1 MAPGAAS
8 AAPGPRRRTAAETRR
23 LLLEAAV
30 DLLRERAEQSGDH
43 VVAAALAH
51 VRFSQVAE
59 RATALV
65 RAGARDP
72 GAPAVTT
79 GAIYNLWPNQVDFQV
94 DLLLHIA
101 ELQATLVPGVQDSI
115 LRFSEARTRSLPLD
129 EVLRRLIDEVDRH
142 YRQDPVFRIE
152 LGFLIGVRDPRVRRA
167 LAHRQEAFSTA
178 ADQAWQSLLDTYDLR
193 LRPPYRIRDLTTAI
207 ASCLIGSAV
216 LSFADPGSLA
226 DPGRQEN
233 SLTAR
238 TVRAVFE
245 AFTQPAA

>member
-1 MAPGAAS
+1 V
-8 AAPGPRRRTAAETRR
+8 AETRQ
-23 LLLEAAV
+23 LLLQAAV
-30 DLLRERAEQSGDH
+30 DLLRDRAGQAGDH

-65 RAGARDP
+65 RSDADNP

-101 ELQATLVPGVQDSI
+101 ELQSTLVPGLADSI
-115 LRFSEARTRSLPLD
+115 LRFKAARSRAVPL
-129 EVLRRLIDEVDRH
+129 EELLRQLTEEIDRH
-142 YRQDPVFRIE
+142 YRRDPIFRVE
-152 LGFLIGVRDPRVRRA
+152 LGFLIGVHDPRVQRA
-167 LAHRQEAFSTA
+167 LAHRQEAFFAS
-178 ADQAWQSLLDTYDLR
+178 ADRAWQSLLDTYDLR
-193 LRPPYRIRDLTTAI
+193 LRHPYRIRDLTTAV

-216 LSFADPGSLA
+216 LSYADPG
-226 DPGRQEN
+226 DQEG

-245 AFTQPAA
+245 TFTQPAG

>member
-1 MAPGAAS
+1 MASGSAS
-8 AAPGPRRRTAAETRR
+8 GPRRRTVAETRQ
-23 LLLEAAV
+23 LLLRAAV
-30 DLLRERAEQSGDH
+30 DLLRDRAGQAGDH

-65 RAGARDP
+65 RSGADNP

-101 ELQATLVPGVQDSI
+101 ELQSTLVPGVEDSI
-115 LRFSEARTRSLPLD
+115 LRFKAARNGSVPLD
-129 EVLRRLIDEVDRH
+129 EVLGRLTDEIDRH
-142 YRQDPVFRIE
+142 YRQDPIFRIE
-152 LGFLIGVRDPRVRRA
+152 LGFLIGVHDPRVQRA
-167 LAHRQEAFSTA
+167 LAHRQEAFFAS
-178 ADQAWQSLLDTYDLR
+178 ADRAWQSLLDTYDLR
-193 LRPPYRIRDLTTAI
+193 LREPHRIRELTTAV

-216 LSFADPGSLA
+216 LSFAGPAGRTDPG
-226 DPGRQEN
+226 DQGW

-245 AFTQPAA
+245 TFTQPAG

>member
-1 MAPGAAS
+1 M
-8 AAPGPRRRTAAETRR
+8 
-23 LLLEAAV
+23 LLRAAV
-30 DLLRERAEQSGDH
+30 DLLRDRAGQAGDH

-65 RAGARDP
+65 RSGADNP
-72 GAPAVTT
+72 DAPAVTT

-101 ELQATLVPGVQDSI
+101 ELQATLVPGVEDSI
-115 LRFSEARTRSLPLD
+115 LRFEAARKRSVPLD
-129 EVLRRLIDEVDRH
+129 EVLRRLTDEIDRH

-152 LGFLIGVRDPRVRRA
+152 LGFLIGVHDPRVQRA
-167 LAHRQEAFSTA
+167 LAHRQEAFFAS
-178 ADQAWQSLLDTYDLR
+178 ADRAWQSLLDTYDLR
-193 LRPPYRIRDLTTAI
+193 LRRPYRIRDLTTAV

-216 LSFADPGSLA
+216 LSFAGPA
-226 DPGRQEN
+226 DPGDREE

-245 AFTQPAA
+245 TFTQPAG